1 MCAET
6 IATAKAAAVT
16 TGCIK
21 TALGAA
27 CLTGPA
33 APVAIAAVGIAAI
46 FVALSLELE
55 PQKKLT

>member
-1 MCAET
+1 MCVET
-6 IATAKAAAVT
+6 VAGAKAAAVT

-33 APVAIAAVGIAAI
+33 APVAIAAVGIAAL
-46 FVALSLELE
+46 FMVLASE
-55 PQKKLT
+55 PQKKLN